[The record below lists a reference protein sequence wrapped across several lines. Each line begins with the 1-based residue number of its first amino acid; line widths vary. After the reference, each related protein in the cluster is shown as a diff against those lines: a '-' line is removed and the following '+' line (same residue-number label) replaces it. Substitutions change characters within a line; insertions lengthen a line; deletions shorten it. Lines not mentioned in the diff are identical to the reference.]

1 MAQFRNA
8 LKHML
13 SVKHMSAYIEACAE
27 AGSEYGL
34 CKQINPFWKEAHIG
48 AVLSLLSTSFPDNI

>member
-27 AGSEYGL
+27 AGSENGL
-34 CKQINPFWKEAHIG
+34 CQTNKINLFWK
-48 AVLSLLSTSFPDNI
+48 